1 MSKILGLSYGISRAS
16 VADQYRQGF
25 FTPNATDA
33 ARQKRGTMM
42 QSNTTRYAGSHKG
55 LMSFKDGA
63 QLNRDLIDKMASSQG
78 IQDSDAILAIEARGF
93 IFGSAIAFQSGK
105 PMVVARKPNKL
116 PGELINKEYELEYG
130 TNILSIQKDSIK
142 KFQKFNIVDDVLAT
156 GGTARCVSEILLQEG
171 KEITGYSMVIEIEA
185 LEGRS
190 KLISPV
196 KSQLII

>member
-1 MSKILGLSYGISRAS
+1 MEEILDYVTSYNDYPNKGIIFKDLLGLLRE
-16 VADQYRQGF
+16 
-25 FTPNATDA
+25 PNI
-33 ARQKRGTMM
+33 
-42 QSNTTRYAGSHKG
+42 
-55 LMSFKDGA
+55 FK
-63 QLNRDLIDKMASSQG
+63 DLIDKMASSQG

-130 TNILSIQKDSIK
+130 TNILSIQKNSIK

-156 GGTARCVSEILLQEG
+156 GGTAKCVSEILLQEG
-171 KEITGYSMVIEIEA
+171 KEITGYNMVIEIKS
-185 LEGRS
+185 LKGRS
-190 KLISPV
+190 NLVGPV